1 MDVRNVGEVRALF
14 NKVYERAA
22 RNLKKIDEE
31 SQKKAMEAFG
41 KALRAC
47 DRASERMID
56 KHHESVAKSAKM
68 RAEYHKRKYQLD
80 KIRAAAEKQELINES
95 VMIQRLNHRNMLEEI
110 RVDQLNREEM
120 QRAIREK
127 NRDQR

>member
-41 KALRAC
+41 KALRA
-47 DRASERMID
+47 
-56 KHHESVAKSAKM
+56 
-68 RAEYHKRKYQLD
+68 
-80 KIRAAAEKQELINES
+80 
-95 VMIQRLNHRNMLEEI
+95 
-110 RVDQLNREEM
+110 
-120 QRAIREK
+120 
-127 NRDQR
+127 